1 MSMLRSP
8 KLALCVVALLPS
20 LRAADDPA
28 AAQSAP
34 EKKVV
39 EITLKGSFAEDPKPE
54 NPFGPQPRNFRTQLL
69 LLRQIA
75 ADPSVVGVKLE
86 VEDYPDYARSLDL
99 LHELRALEAAGKK
112 IVAYAEGLTQR
123 SLMFASVAD
132 ELWLPPSGQ
141 IVLEGLVIE
150 VMYLK
155 NLLKLLDVEM
165 KVVHI
170 GDYKTA
176 YEDLAR
182 ESMSPQQREVVEHL
196 LEENWNE
203 LLDAIASNRGIERSV
218 VEKAFESIYVDAAA
232 AKSLGMVTS
241 VGYEDEFDA
250 KVKEWFGD
258 AKLVDDYGDTSSKE
272 ELEKMMASPFAV
284 FSMLPKLL
292 NPPKK
297 ELPAEPRIA
306 IVYATGAIVSG
317 KSTIGFDG
325 EVSSMG
331 SETIVEALE
340 AALADDWVKAVVLRV
355 NSPGGSA
362 LASDMIWRAT
372 QRVKAKKPIVAS
384 MGGVAGSGGY
394 WISMGCDRIVAQ
406 PSTITGS
413 IGVVGM
419 LPDVSKALKRFG
431 VNVDVVGRG
440 PHVENLAIMKNGPT
454 PAFEAR
460 VRATME
466 QVYGEFIRKVAAGRG
481 LPPRNVEALA
491 KGRVWTG
498 RQALDNGLVDQLG
511 GLEDSIAL
519 ACKLGGGL
527 DPKQTSI
534 VEFPAAKS
542 VGEALEEMFED
553 FATVKTPMK
562 LALRELGLDGAA
574 AQVDALVRSLKAGSA
589 DTIQAVMPLS
599 TRVR

>member
-1 MSMLRSP
+1 MSMLRSSR
-8 KLALCVVALLPS
+8 LVLCIAALLPVS
-20 LRAADDPA
+20 FAADDAAPA
-28 AAQSAP
+28 AV
-34 EKKVV
+34 EKKKVV
-39 EITLKGSFAEDPKPE
+39 ELKLKGSFAEDPKPE
-54 NPFGPQPRNFRTQLL
+54 NPFGPQPRNFRSQLL

-75 ADPSVVGVKLE
+75 ADPTVAGVKLE
-86 VEDYPDYARSLDL
+86 IADYPDYARSLDL

-112 IVAYAEGLTQR
+112 IVAYSEGMTQR

-132 ELWLPPSGQ
+132 ELWIPPSGQ
-141 IVLEGLVIE
+141 LVLEGLVVE

-155 NLLKLLDVEM
+155 NLLKLLDIEM
-165 KVVHI
+165 KIVNI

-182 ESMSPQQREVVEHL
+182 DSMSPQQREVVGHL

-203 LLDAIASNRGIERSV
+203 LLDAIATNRGIDRAA
-218 VEKAFESIYVDAAA
+218 VEKAFELIYVDSTN
-232 AKSLGMVTS
+232 AKQLGLVS
-241 VGYEDEFDA
+241 AIGYEDEFDA
-250 KVKEWFGD
+250 RMKELFGD
-258 AKLVDDYGDTSSKE
+258 ATIVDDYGDTSSKE

-297 ELPAEPRIA
+297 VLPAEPRIA
-306 IVYATGAIVSG
+306 VVYATGAIVSG

-325 EVSSMG
+325 EVASMG

-340 AALADDWVKAVVLRV
+340 EALEDDWVKAVVLRV

-372 QRVKAKKPIVAS
+372 QRVKAKKPIISS

-419 LPDVSKALKRFG
+419 LPDVSKALSRFG
-431 VNVDVVGRG
+431 INVDVVGRG
-440 PHVENLAIMKNGPT
+440 PHVENLALMKNGPT
-454 PAFEAR
+454 PELQAR
-460 VRATME
+460 IRGMME
-466 QVYGEFIRKVAAGRG
+466 QIYGEFIAKVSAGRG
-481 LPPRNVEALA
+481 LPPKNVEALA

-511 GLEDSIAL
+511 GLEDSIVL
-519 ACKLGGGL
+519 ACQLGGNL
-527 DPKQTSI
+527 DPKTTSI
-534 VEFPAAKS
+534 VEFPTPKS
-542 VGEALEEMFED
+542 FGEALEEMFED
-553 FATVKTPMK
+553 FATVRTPVK
-562 LALRELGLDGAA
+562 LALRELGLDRAA
-574 AQVDALVRSLKAGSA
+574 AQVDALSRSLKSSGLDS
-589 DTIQAVMPLS
+589 IQAVMPI
-599 TRVR
+599 TTTVR